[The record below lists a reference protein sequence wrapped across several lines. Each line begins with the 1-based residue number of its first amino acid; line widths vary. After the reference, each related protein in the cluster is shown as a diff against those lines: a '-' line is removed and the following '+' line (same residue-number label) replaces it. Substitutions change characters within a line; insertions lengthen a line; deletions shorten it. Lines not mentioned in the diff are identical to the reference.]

1 MSNSSDQTTLDQY
14 RRMFQAA
21 CSALGEIS
29 DALGVDPDEGG
40 AEPILAAI
48 EELRATVSQRE
59 EMLEFVKFVVSEW
72 GHDGF
77 GCELEDGDSS
87 VIDRARVL
95 IAKAEGNGAPAAVA
109 LPADLHELL
118 MHVVCDTRHPERQIQ
133 ASRMLE
139 QIGRA
144 SPQPPAQEPAEPLP
158 PPGIHAGVH
167 YATFLRREANKHPE
181 PKAGA
186 LRNAARMMDVL
197 LAEVRTLRR
206 ELVEAKAQEGGAA

>member
-77 GCELEDGDSS
+77 GYELEDGDSS

-109 LPADLHELL
+109 LPADLNDLL

-144 SPQPPAQEPAEPLP
+144 SPPAEPLP